1 MDVVDFKISF
11 WLTKRRFTRGWT
23 LQELLAP
30 SIVEFFSLEGER
42 LGDKQTLIHQIHAVT
57 RIVMPALKGT
67 PLSTFSVAERMSWA
81 ANRMTKREEDAAYSL
96 FGLFDLHMPLLYG
109 EGRKKAFVRLLRQL
123 QSELDSDLPDGIEQ
137 QPPQP
142 LLGGPTAGT
151 HGQSVAINTAM
162 SNH

>member
-67 PLSTFSVAERMSWA
+67 PLPTFSVAERMSWA
-81 ANRMTKREEDAAYSL
+81 ANRITKREEDAAYSL
-96 FGLFDLHMPLLYG
+96 FGLFVWSLCLVSLICICRSST
-109 EGRKKAFVRLLRQL
+109 EKAGKRPSFDCFANYRVNWILTCQM
-123 QSELDSDLPDGIEQ
+123 
-137 QPPQP
+137 
-142 LLGGPTAGT
+142 
-151 HGQSVAINTAM
+151 V
-162 SNH
+162 

>member
-67 PLSTFSVAERMSWA
+67 PLPTFSVAERMSWA
-81 ANRMTKREEDAAYSL
+81 ANRITKREEDAAYSL
-96 FGLFDLHMPLLYG
+96 FGLFVWSL
-109 EGRKKAFVRLLRQL
+109 
-123 QSELDSDLPDGIEQ
+123 
-137 QPPQP
+137 
-142 LLGGPTAGT
+142 
-151 HGQSVAINTAM
+151 
-162 SNH
+162 